1 MCAGTP
7 NRDDRVSPAWVSACF
22 GQLLCAGCGLGEH
35 QLFIVSFGVSFLCI
49 PLQTYLNP
57 GSYCWSG
64 SSDPWVRGLYYYRG
78 LCKDVFN
85 GSVVLLLL
93 IAVCWVYAVSVDSF
107 VGGWLFCVG
116 G

>member
-1 MCAGTP
+1 MHSAADVSQSWFILLVW
-7 NRDDRVSPAWVSACF
+7 DDS
-22 GQLLCAGCGLGEH
+22 
-35 QLFIVSFGVSFLCI
+35 
-49 PLQTYLNP
+49 
-57 GSYCWSG
+57 
-64 SSDPWVRGLYYYRG
+64 WVRGLYYYRG